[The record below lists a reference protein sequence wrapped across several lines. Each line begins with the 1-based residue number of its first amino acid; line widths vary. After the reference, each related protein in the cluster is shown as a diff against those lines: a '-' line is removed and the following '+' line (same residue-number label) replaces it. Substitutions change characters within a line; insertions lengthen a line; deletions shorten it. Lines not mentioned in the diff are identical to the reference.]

1 MTKLTILRRA
11 HETACHPGSVEGEQ
25 RRRVWDIIWIF
36 VAAKSVV
43 LRGCIVV
50 AAELLEAAMRFQ
62 VEASLVQRK

>member
-1 MTKLTILRRA
+1 M
-11 HETACHPGSVEGEQ
+11 
-25 RRRVWDIIWIF
+25 WDIIWIF